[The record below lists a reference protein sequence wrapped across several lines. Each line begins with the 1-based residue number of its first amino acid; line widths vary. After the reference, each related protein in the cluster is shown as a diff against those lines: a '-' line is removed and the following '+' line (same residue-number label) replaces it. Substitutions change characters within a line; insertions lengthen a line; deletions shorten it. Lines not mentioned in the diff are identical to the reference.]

1 VTGVILT
8 VKVTVVEGK
17 CQGDQHKVGD
27 FWTIESVTPQGMC
40 LGAWGAV
47 YPYVMALDLGGNF
60 SWEEVPSRIKIH
72 CPDPVGITL
81 LVERIEKK

>member
-1 VTGVILT
+1 
-8 VKVTVVEGK
+8 
-17 CQGDQHKVGD
+17 
-27 FWTIESVTPQGMC
+27 MC

-47 YPYVMALDLGGNF
+47 YPYVMALDLGGSF

-72 CPDPVGITL
+72 YPDPGGITL